1 MSKKKLKPTPGRKVA
16 RKPEPESKYKA
27 IISLYSPWLILALCS
42 IIYVIARISFTDIP
56 LNRDEGTYAYLG
68 KVAMSGGVPYWDFYE
83 MKPPGLYYFYGMLGG
98 IFGYGES
105 GLRIGLM
112 VLNILN
118 AWWIYKISS
127 ELFKEK
133 APSIVAAALFLIFSL
148 SKGVFGHSA
157 VAEQPVIAF
166 VLPSL
171 FLLVRSK
178 SGRDLIGAG
187 ILMALAMTM
196 KQSAIFLFLFAL
208 LYLAFKAFLDRSSF
222 KEGFKSYV
230 AFTIPIAIIGFL
242 VLGLLYFYGD
252 WSEFIYWIYEHP
264 KEYVSSDATRSATVL
279 FQYFGN
285 KFLLAQWPLMVLVI
299 IGTISSILI
308 IKKYPT
314 ISAFILLLA
323 ICSGLA
329 LIPGKRFY
337 PQYWMLLL
345 PVLAISAGF
354 LYYLGEKLLKGILW
368 PILIIFIGAIVLDFI
383 TNTDYYLVNDEKSL
397 SDELYSGNPFYEIK
411 QLCNY
416 MNSIMQPGDRLY
428 VLGSEPQAY
437 LYTDTDALTRHIFP
451 GTISSNNPRNEA
463 RQNEAYDNLER
474 SNPEFILLNI
484 VPYSWSIQ
492 EGDLDYLY
500 RNGYVFATN
509 NYKQVGVADYAPG
522 RSNIVLG
529 EEARNY
535 MPKSS
540 SYVILYQKR

>member
-27 IISLYSPWLILALCS
+27 IISLYGPWLILALCS
-42 IIYVIARISFTDIP
+42 IIYIIARISFTDIP

-98 IFGYGES
+98 MFGYGES

-112 VLNILN
+112 ALNILN

-133 APSIVAAALFLIFSL
+133 APSMVAAALFLVFSL
-148 SKGVFGHSA
+148 SQGVFGHSA

-178 SGRDLIGAG
+178 SRRDLIGAG

-196 KQSAIFLFLFAL
+196 KQSAIFLFLFATIYQIIQSL
-208 LYLAFKAFLDRSSF
+208 RKKESL
-222 KEGFKSYV
+222 KEGLQSY
-230 AFTIPIAIIGFL
+230 ALFFIPIAAIGSA
-242 VLGLLYFYGD
+242 VLGLLYLFGD
-252 WSEFIYWIYEHP
+252 WSEFIYWIYQHSSD
-264 KEYVSSDATRSATVL
+264 YVSSDTTRSVSYMIQ
-279 FQYFGN
+279 FFGR
-285 KFLLAQWPLMVLVI
+285 KFLLAQWPVI
-299 IGTISSILI
+299 ILAIAGLLLSMFT
-308 IKKYPT
+308 IKKYSGPST
-314 ISAFILLLA
+314 FILLLA
-323 ICSGLA
+323 LCTVIA
-329 LIPGKRFY
+329 LFPGTRFY

-345 PVLAISAGF
+345 PALALSTGLLYHVGGKILKGFMLPVLA
-354 LYYLGEKLLKGILW
+354 
-368 PILIIFIGAIVLDFI
+368 IFIGAIVLDFI
-383 TNTDYYLVNDEKSL
+383 TNSDYYLVDDEKSL
-397 SDELYSGNPFYEIK
+397 NDELYTGNPFYEIK

-416 MNSIMQPGDRLY
+416 MNSIKQPGDRLY

-437 LYTDTDALTRHIFP
+437 IYTNTDALTRHIFP
-451 GTISSNNPRNEA
+451 GTISGNNSRNEA

-474 SNPEFILLNI
+474 ANPKFILLNI

-509 NYKQVGVADYAPG
+509 NYKQVGVADYSPG

-529 EEARNY
+529 DEARNY
-535 MPKSS
+535 TPRSG
-540 SYVILYQKR
+540 SYVILYQRR